1 MLTWYLPSLFG
12 DIALKSIDKKKTEVN
27 FKGLSPQ
34 ERIAMEVLLK
44 KAATPGA
51 MQDPWADKNELEK
64 VDLESMAEQSFVLGA
79 GIAAVQKVLSKPL
92 KPMRKQLSVVRF
104 ANGTIEEI
112 NSSNIG
118 LLEAAGE
125 ETSHKEKKPRVAA
138 SVAQPVRGCP
148 TPDFDE
154 AEVRATRVLKEF
166 LNADQIADFNE
177 RQQFIVQGA
186 DTGHHYLLTSRHAP
200 RRRFVHEVCRV
211 VHDLD
216 GGEDLCVHDWEVP
229 AAEELLGMALH
240 LQLPEQERF
249 VRGLPLGAAGA
260 L

>member
-12 DIALKSIDKKKTEVN
+12 DIALKSIEKKKTEVN

-34 ERIAMEVLLK
+34 ERIAMEVLLR
-44 KAATPGA
+44 KAASPGA
-51 MQDPWADKNELEK
+51 MQDPWADKDALSK
-64 VDLESMAEQSFVLGA
+64 VDLESMDEQTFTLGA
-79 GIAAVQKVLSKPL
+79 SIAAVQKVLSKPL

-104 ANGTIEEI
+104 VNGTIEEV

-118 LLEAAGE
+118 LIEAEGE
-125 ETSHKEKKPRVAA
+125 ETKKSTRKPRVAA
-138 SVAQPVRGCP
+138 SVAQPVIGCP
-148 TPDFDE
+148 VPEFDE

-166 LNADQIADFNE
+166 LSSDQLADFDE
-177 RQQFIVQGA
+177 RQQFVVTGA

-200 RRRFVHEVCRV
+200 RKRFVHESFRV

-216 GGEDLCVHDWEVP
+216 TGVDLCVHDWEVP
-229 AAEELLGMALH
+229 AAEELLGLALH
-240 LQLPEQERF
+240 LQVPEQERY
-249 VRGLPLGAAGA
+249 VRGLPVEHA